1 MEMAWKRFH
10 YIPGG
15 WSDLQGDELG
25 WCITHATFASGSS
38 SCCLRQERLWTLLSE
53 DIPQQIPGGG
63 TASWQK
69 KVARG
74 CDRNRHTMIY
84 AMCNMIF
91 RCTTCGFGFFFFF
104 SDALLSSLRTAFRA
118 IREQF
123 ALDTAMEVVAVLAK
137 LQPPRL
143 RIRISLGTGRETHH
157 ERMNKCTPYT
167 FRKDRY
173 LNICNIDMI
182 CTLNNLRQNWL

>member
-69 KVARG
+69 KKWQGAVIRT
-74 CDRNRHTMIY
+74 DTQWY

-91 RCTTCGFGFFFFF
+91 RCTTCGFGFVFFFRTLCYPACAQRF
-104 SDALLSSLRTAFRA
+104 APSENSSPLTLQWKLLRCLRNYSHLVCALGFLW
-118 IREQF
+118 EQGGKHIMN
-123 ALDTAMEVVAVLAK
+123 AWTSAH
-137 LQPPRL
+137 
-143 RIRISLGTGRETHH
+143 RIPLE
-157 ERMNKCTPYT
+157 K
-167 FRKDRY
+167 
-173 LNICNIDMI
+173 IDI
-182 CTLNNLRQNWL
+182 